1 MPWKELSAP
10 AMRSRVE
17 SVRSGCERAWARK
30 ATLAG
35 EELLVPEF
43 VGATGEGAV
52 AVVETV
58 RSSATLPVGGGD
70 WEIRQLAKWRGGGSR
85 RLGRCAT

>member
-35 EELLVPEF
+35 EELLVP
-43 VGATGEGAV
+43 VCGGATGVGGV

-58 RSSATLPVGGGD
+58 RSSATLPVGAGGLGD
-70 WEIRQLAKWRGGGSR
+70 PAAIQVARRRQSAAG
-85 RLGRCAT
+85 

>member
-35 EELLVPEF
+35 EELLVPPF
-43 VGATGEGAV
+43 GGAV
-52 AVVETV
+52 GVGGVAAVETV
-58 RSSATLPVGGGD
+58 RSSATLPAGVGGLGD
-70 WEIRQLAKWRGGGSR
+70 PAANQVARRRQSAAG
-85 RLGRCAT
+85 